1 MWRPDGAK
9 AGDDLPVLMWIYGG
23 KFVVGASSA
32 PGFDGERKSQP
43 WWHRS
48 RASKWRNIDIVGR
61 SVELGKPI
69 IFVSMSVPVGLA
81 NSFTHSRPASL
92 SANTAIT
99 V

>member
-9 AGDDLPVLMWIYGG
+9 EDDDLPVLMWIYGG
-23 KFVVGASSA
+23 KFVAGASSA
-32 PGFDGERKSQP
+32 PGFDGERKSSP
-43 WWHRS
+43 WRHKP
-48 RASKWRNIDIVGR
+48 RASQWRTIDIVGR